1 MHSYNVFY
9 NGLQVEDISSDS
21 IICIVSDTDIRYS
34 SSDTS
39 PESQKQAERYFSY
52 KYGYDIDDV
61 TFIEKVIDRSR
72 AYCQALF
79 KVNIRGVSDKD
90 IEYISDCLD
99 RSRIINEEI
108 RKLDN
113 KIEELNGE
121 IEKSLALKEALE
133 AYRVEIN

>member
-21 IICIVSDTDIRYS
+21 IICIISDTDIRYS

-39 PESQKQAERYFSY
+39 PESQKQAERYFSD

-113 KIEELNGE
+113 KIEELNSE
-121 IEKSLALKEALE
+121 IEKSLALKEALK

>member
-1 MHSYNVFY
+1 MYSYNVFY
-9 NGLQVEDISSDS
+9 KGLQVEDISSDS
-21 IICIVSDTDIRYS
+21 IICIISDTDIRYS
-34 SSDTS
+34 NSDTS
-39 PESQKQAERYFSY
+39 SESQQQAVGYFSD
-52 KYGYDIDDV
+52 KHGYDIDDV
-61 TFIEKVIDRSR
+61 TFIKKVIDRSR
-72 AYCQALF
+72 ACCQALF
-79 KVNIRGVSDKD
+79 KVTIHGVSDKD